1 MLWLPPPRPL
11 ENVPAW
17 QSPRSKEGRQWCQNC
32 LHLAILV
39 HSIPSVGTKDWRD
52 AQLCR
57 IISYLPG
64 EEAKLASDADNTL
77 LMQYFPPKY
86 HVKILFSSLSK
97 NCWFWCHC
105 RKSEKIGQ
113 LLNLINIDVNKAAVC
128 ARELRSV
135 LCTVLYC
142 TMYSTVQ
149 YCTVQCT
156 VQYISR
162 LSNFWG
168 NHICQQLPTGQ
179 NLEYIPIYGLFK
191 RWFFFS
197 CQFASNS
204 TKIRLLW

>member
-1 MLWLPPPRPL
+1 MLPDRAKTCIIVPTKVLFKERGPTVLPDRAKACIIVPTKVLLMLWLPPPRPL

-97 NCWFWCHC
+97 NC
-105 RKSEKIGQ
+105 
-113 LLNLINIDVNKAAVC
+113 
-128 ARELRSV
+128 
-135 LCTVLYC
+135 
-142 TMYSTVQ
+142 
-149 YCTVQCT
+149 
-156 VQYISR
+156 
-162 LSNFWG
+162 
-168 NHICQQLPTGQ
+168 
-179 NLEYIPIYGLFK
+179 
-191 RWFFFS
+191 
-197 CQFASNS
+197 
-204 TKIRLLW
+204 